1 MSKNNNSIVSKKRG
15 STRGNS
21 KAKTG
26 RERKKTTLP
35 KQSQQ
40 QREQQQLE
48 RKQIYEF
55 QQHNMIKR
63 FPTRLS
69 DREEID
75 RLKVCVAQCLAV
87 MDLTLE
93 YWERGEC
100 MFTAPHP
107 NRPSKPEPQ
116 PATTTIQQPP
126 TTEIT
131 KPNNRPN
138 HPYL

>member
-1 MSKNNNSIVSKKRG
+1 
-15 STRGNS
+15 
-21 KAKTG
+21 
-26 RERKKTTLP
+26 
-35 KQSQQ
+35 
-40 QREQQQLE
+40 
-48 RKQIYEF
+48 
-55 QQHNMIKR
+55 MIKR

>member
-1 MSKNNNSIVSKKRG
+1 MSVRSEAAQEGTRRRKLAGKERRQRYRSNRSNNEN
-15 STRGNS
+15 
-21 KAKTG
+21 
-26 RERKKTTLP
+26 E
-35 KQSQQ
+35 
-40 QREQQQLE
+40 QQLE